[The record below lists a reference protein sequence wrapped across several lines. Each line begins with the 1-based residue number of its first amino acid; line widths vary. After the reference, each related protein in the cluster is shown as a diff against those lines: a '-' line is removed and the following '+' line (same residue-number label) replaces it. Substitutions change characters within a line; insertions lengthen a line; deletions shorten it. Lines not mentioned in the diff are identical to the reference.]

1 MRDRNPSTRKSA
13 KSFRAK
19 TQVGSAR
26 KRSSSTR
33 KPVKAR
39 VRSTVGLALP
49 VSGASCLLDFYR
61 AMMRIRMV
69 EEAIV
74 AHYGEAE
81 MRCPVHL
88 SIGQEAAAVGSCQAL
103 ATTDKVFST
112 HRCHAHYL
120 AKGGDLRRMLAEIYG
135 KAAGCV
141 GGRGGS
147 MHLMDIEK
155 GVVASVPIVGSSIAL
170 AGGSA
175 LADKRTGRNHV
186 TAAYFGDASVEEG
199 VFHETA
205 NLAALHKLPIV
216 FVCENNLFSV
226 YTPLR
231 ERQPSRPLTD
241 LAEAHGIATRHGDG
255 NDVVE
260 VHRMTK
266 AAVDRARKGRGPAF
280 LLFDTYRWREHC
292 GPNYDNAIGYRT
304 EAEFGRWKK
313 RDPIGRLARQLRAA
327 GQLSVE
333 REAEITA
340 EIAAEIAAA
349 IEFARSAPL
358 PTPDQAALH
367 VYA

>member
-1 MRDRNPSTRKSA
+1 MPYRKSSSRPSA
-13 KSFRAK
+13 KSTRAK
-19 TQVGSAR
+19 APLKSSRKRPSAAR
-26 KRSSSTR
+26 K
-33 KPVKAR
+33 
-39 VRSTVGLALP
+39 STVRQTRTTKPLRHTTAEAGR
-49 VSGASCLLDFYR
+49 LLVFHR
-61 AMMRIRMV
+61 AMKRIRLA
-69 EEAIV
+69 EEAIA

-88 SIGQEAAAVGSCQAL
+88 SIGQEAVAVGSCEAL
-103 ATTDKVFST
+103 VATDKIFST

-175 LADKRTGRNHV
+175 LADKRAGRNHV
-186 TAAYFGDASVEEG
+186 TVAYFGDASVEEG

-205 NLAALHKLPIV
+205 NLAALYKLPII

-260 VHRMTK
+260 VHRMTR
-266 AAVDRARKGRGPAF
+266 AAVDRARKGKGPAF
-280 LLFDTYRWREHC
+280 LLFDTYRWLEHC

-304 EAEFGRWKK
+304 EAEFRRWKK
-313 RDPIGRLARQLRAA
+313 RDPIGRLARHLRAA
-327 GQLSVE
+327 GQLSAE
-333 REAEITA
+333 REAEINT

>member
-1 MRDRNPSTRKSA
+1 MT
-13 KSFRAK
+13 
-19 TQVGSAR
+19 
-26 KRSSSTR
+26 
-33 KPVKAR
+33 
-39 VRSTVGLALP
+39 
-49 VSGASCLLDFYR
+49 
-61 AMMRIRMV
+61 RIRMV

-88 SIGQEAAAVGSCQAL
+88 SVGQEAAAVGSCEAL
-103 ATTDKVFST
+103 AASDKIFST
-112 HRCHAHYL
+112 HRCHGHYL

-170 AGGSA
+170 AVGSA
-175 LADKRTGRNHV
+175 LADKRAGRSHV

-199 VFHETA
+199 VFHESA
-205 NLAALHKLPIV
+205 NFAALHKLPII
-216 FVCENNLFSV
+216 FVCENNLYSV

-231 ERQPSRPLTD
+231 ARQPSRPLTD
-241 LAEAHGIATRHGDG
+241 LAKAHDIAIWHGDG
-255 NDVVE
+255 NDVTE

-266 AAVDRARKGRGPAF
+266 VAVDRARKGKGPGF

-292 GPNYDNAIGYRT
+292 GPNYDNTIGYRT
-304 EAEFGRWKK
+304 EAEFKRWQR
-313 RDPIGRLARQLRAA
+313 RDPIQRLARQLKSA
-327 GQLSVE
+327 GQLSAE
-333 REAEITA
+333 REK
-340 EIAAEIAAA
+340 EIAAEIAAEIDAA
-349 IEFARSAPL
+349 IDFARSTPL
-358 PTPDQAALH
+358 PTPMQAALH